1 MSHQFNFVL
10 KKLVLVDSAGFCYSE
25 IELDKHT
32 ILLGEGNVGKSS
44 LLNCIRLFLLPEVN
58 FNRAKDKF
66 NFKSSNGYEYD
77 KNESFGHYF
86 PSKYSHL
93 IIEVEKVIAGKRY
106 THCQILNRGKNLS
119 FERIFTALPYQK
131 IQHLFWQVEEDDEHT
146 IGSRVEKLSTQDV
159 FAKIKAK
166 DKYCISVKDPQ
177 KLKDL
182 MYARDIL
189 SETEM
194 RYSLFPLNDAS
205 DENVE
210 SLRAL
215 ILMLFDMETSNEGV
229 AKAVANIVES
239 EKKETSDALNFDI
252 QNFLAAHDSLKLEE
266 QKLTDIENK
275 TKEFEALNSNF
286 ARYSELS
293 EVESR
298 FVDFYLC
305 LNSKLKQVSGSVT
318 TSANRIKELQQQLS
332 PISEQV
338 KKISQNLFTAK
349 ANIKTAEQSITKTQ
363 KDIDKGESELSR
375 YGEDYSQQQ
384 VLEILNEEIIKTQ
397 DKIQSLKDENARRVR
412 IKKLEALVAQN
423 KITQQNIELEI
434 KNSEFAIQKQLPND
448 TLELLNSIN
457 QRLVLANPGKEL
469 DKHEIDAIEG
479 FKGLFSDQ
487 GYLYNFWGQEFKK
500 SNTRMSRD
508 LQRELDNIVSEI
520 NTDLSE
526 KSALEMQDSTNPLI
540 VEKKLQELDREL
552 KAIARE
558 KAVISELNDNIGALK
573 VYNKQLCDNQAVI
586 AEFTPQVES
595 LLKREAELSEKI
607 EFEKHQKVAFSNE
620 QTELFTLQG
629 TANGT
634 KQAYPKI
641 QKQLDKQS
649 VFNNAATVT
658 PEYLS
663 LLQNDLQQVDHLRV
677 KILEG
682 LREFARDEFID
693 LDNDLFSPS
702 PMPSTIYQAYSNV
715 KQVYDEFEGQRQL
728 LKSKTKSHNESVS
741 NYVDILDK
749 NFEHISRFENQL
761 NRSFEGI
768 SVNDLTQ
775 IEVSIHVDQRFK
787 NLISEIQKSYNE
799 FSEQALSEQF
809 YLRLQ
814 AFSNAFFKDG
824 ERNKLVM
831 SDVIKKVS
839 YKVKK
844 DGHDS
849 WQTKQQSTST
859 TALIN
864 LKLVRILLAKL
875 RADSCMVKL
884 PVIMDEA
891 ANINVNQYEWLLND
905 IKDSG
910 FYLFTAGTHSSGA
923 ELVHMIGNHYDV
935 DALKTA
941 KPYTAERARVV
952 WDGPQSF
959 YNEEAFESFVEDEQI
974 ELLEGVNETI

>member
-106 THCQILNRGKNLS
+106 SHCQILNRGKNLS
-119 FERIFTALPYQK
+119 FERIFTALPYQE
-131 IQHLFWQVEEDDEHT
+131 IQHLFWRVEDDDEHN

-159 FAKIKAK
+159 FTKIKAK
-166 DKYCISVKDPQ
+166 DKHCISVRDPQ

-252 QNFLAAHDSLKLEE
+252 QSFLAAHDSLKLEE

-275 TKEFEALNSNF
+275 TKEFEALESNF
-286 ARYSELS
+286 AKYSELS

-305 LNSKLKQVSGSVT
+305 LSSKLKQVNESVT
-318 TSANRIKELQQQLS
+318 ISANKIKDFQQQLS
-332 PISEQV
+332 PISERV
-338 KKISQNLFTAK
+338 KTISQNLFTAN
-349 ANIKTAEQSITKTQ
+349 ANIKTAEQSISKAQ

-375 YGEDYSQQQ
+375 YVNMSQQE
-384 VLEILNEEIIKTQ
+384 VLELLDEELKDIQ
-397 DKIQSLKDENARRVR
+397 DKTQSLKDVNARRVR
-412 IKKLEALVAQN
+412 INKLEAQITQN
-423 KITQQNIELEI
+423 RITQQNIESEI

-469 DKHEIDAIEG
+469 EEHEINVIDN
-479 FKGLFSDQ
+479 FKDLFSDQ

-500 SNTRMSRD
+500 SNTRLSRD
-508 LQRELDNIVSEI
+508 LQRELDNNVSEI
-520 NTDLSE
+520 NAALSE
-526 KSALEMQDSTNPLI
+526 KSALERQDSENPLI
-540 VEKKLQELDREL
+540 VEKRLQELDREL

-558 KAVISELNDNIGALK
+558 KAVISELNDNVGALK
-573 VYNKQLCDNQAVI
+573 VYNKQLSDNQAVI
-586 AEFTPQVES
+586 TEFNPQVES
-595 LLKREAELSEKI
+595 LLKQQAELSEQI
-607 EFEKHQKVAFSNE
+607 EFEQRQKVAFSNE
-620 QTELFTLQG
+620 QTELLTLQG
-629 TANGT
+629 SANGT
-634 KQAYPKI
+634 KRAYPKI

-649 VFNNAATVT
+649 IFNNTANVT
-658 PEYLS
+658 QEYLS
-663 LLQNDLQQVDHLRV
+663 LLQNDLRQIDHLRAQ
-677 KILEG
+677 ILEG

-702 PMPSTIYQAYSNV
+702 PMPSSIYQAYNNV
-715 KQVYDEFEGQRQL
+715 KQVYEELEGQWQI
-728 LKSKTKSHNESVS
+728 LKSKTRSHNESVS
-741 NYVDILDK
+741 NYVDILEK
-749 NFEHISRFENQL
+749 NFEHVSRFENQL

-775 IEVSIHVDQRFK
+775 IEVSIDVDPRFK

-799 FSEQALSEQF
+799 FSDEALSEQF

-814 AFSNAFFKDG
+814 AFSSAFFKES

-839 YKVKK
+839 YRVKK

-859 TALIN
+859 AALIN

-891 ANINVNQYEWLLND
+891 ANINVNQYEWLLRD

-959 YNEEAFESFVEDEQI
+959 YDEDSFESFVEDDQI

>member
-25 IELDKHT
+25 IELNKHT

-119 FERIFTALPYQK
+119 FERIFTALPYQE
-131 IQHLFWQVEEDDEHT
+131 IQHLFWQVEEDDEHK
-146 IGSRVEKLSTQDV
+146 IGSRVDKLSTQDV
-159 FAKIKAK
+159 FTKIKAK
-166 DKYCISVKDPQ
+166 DKHCISIRDPK

-252 QNFLAAHDSLKLEE
+252 QTFLATHDSLKLEE

-275 TKEFEALNSNF
+275 TREFEVLKSNF
-286 ARYSELS
+286 TKYSELS
-293 EVESR
+293 EIESR

-305 LNSKLKQVSGSVT
+305 LNSKLKQATDSVT
-318 TSANRIKELQQQLS
+318 SSANKVKGLQQQLS
-332 PISEQV
+332 PITEQV
-338 KKISQNLFTAK
+338 KTINQDLFTAN
-349 ANIKTAEQSITKTQ
+349 AIIKTAEQSITKTQ
-363 KDIDKGESELSR
+363 REINKGESELSR
-375 YGEDYSQQQ
+375 YANMTQKA
-384 VLEILNEEIIKTQ
+384 VLELLDEKFIDTQ

-412 IKKLEALVAQN
+412 IKKLEAL
-423 KITQQNIELEI
+423 ITKNQTTKKDIELEI
-434 KNSEFAIQKQLPND
+434 KNSNFAIQKQLSKD

-457 QRLVLANPGKEL
+457 QRLVLANPGKKLE
-469 DKHEIDAIEG
+469 KHEIDAIEN
-479 FKGLFSDQ
+479 FKDLFSDQ

-500 SNTRMSRD
+500 SNTRMNRD

-520 NTDLSE
+520 KADLSE
-526 KSALEMQDSTNPLI
+526 KSVLERQDSENPLI

-573 VYNKQLCDNQAVI
+573 VYNKQLSDNQAMI

-595 LLKREAELSEKI
+595 LSKQQAELSEKI
-607 EFEKHQKVAFSNE
+607 EFEQQQKVGFSDE
-620 QTELFTLQG
+620 QTKLFALQG
-629 TANGT
+629 SANGT

-649 VFNNAATVT
+649 TFHIAADMT
-658 PEYLS
+658 PKYLS
-663 LLQNDLQQVDHLRV
+663 LLQNDLRQVDHLRV
-677 KILEG
+677 KILDG
-682 LREFARDEFID
+682 LREFARDKFIE
-693 LDNDLFSPS
+693 LDKDLFSS
-702 PMPSTIYQAYSNV
+702 NPMQSTIYKAYTSI
-715 KQVYDEFEGQRQL
+715 KQVYDELESQKQL

-741 NYVDILDK
+741 NYVDILEK

-761 NRSFEGI
+761 NRSFKGI
-768 SVNDLTQ
+768 SVNDLTE
-775 IEVSIHVDQRFK
+775 IEVSIHVDPRFK

-814 AFSNAFFKDG
+814 AFSNVFFKDG

-839 YKVKK
+839 YRVKK

-891 ANINVNQYEWLLND
+891 ANINVNQYEWLLRD

-923 ELVHMIGNHYDV
+923 ELIHIIGNHYDV

-959 YNEEAFESFVEDEQI
+959 YDEESFESFTEDDQI

>member
-1 MSHQFNFVL
+1 M
-10 KKLVLVDSAGFCYSE
+10 
-25 IELDKHT
+25 
-32 ILLGEGNVGKSS
+32 
-44 LLNCIRLFLLPEVN
+44 
-58 FNRAKDKF
+58 
-66 NFKSSNGYEYD
+66 
-77 KNESFGHYF
+77 
-86 PSKYSHL
+86 
-93 IIEVEKVIAGKRY
+93 
-106 THCQILNRGKNLS
+106 
-119 FERIFTALPYQK
+119 FT
-131 IQHLFWQVEEDDEHT
+131 
-146 IGSRVEKLSTQDV
+146 
-159 FAKIKAK
+159 KIKAK
-166 DKYCISVKDPQ
+166 DKHCISVRDPQ

-252 QNFLAAHDSLKLEE
+252 QSFLLAHDSLKLEE

-275 TKEFEALNSNF
+275 TREFETLKSNF
-286 ARYSELS
+286 AKYSELS
-293 EVESR
+293 EVETR
-298 FVDFYLC
+298 FVDFYLH
-305 LNSKLKQVSGSVT
+305 LSRKLKETNEAVNE
-318 TSANRIKELQQQLS
+318 SAGKIKEWQQQLQ
-332 PISEQV
+332 PIADQV
-338 KKISQNLFTAK
+338 KVINQNLFTANK
-349 ANIKTAEQSITKTQ
+349 IINTSEQNIAKTQ
-363 KDIDKGESELSR
+363 QAIDKGEFELSR
-375 YGEDYSQQQ
+375 YVNMTQQE
-384 VLEILNEEIIKTQ
+384 VLELLDEELIDTQ
-397 DKIQSLKDENARRVR
+397 EKIQAYQNTNARRIR
-412 IKKLEALVAQN
+412 INKLETE
-423 KITQQNIELEI
+423 ITQYRKAQQNIELDI

-448 TLELLNSIN
+448 TLDLLNSIN
-457 QRLVLANPGKEL
+457 SRLLLANPGKEL
-469 DKHEIDAIEG
+469 EKHEVDAIEN

-487 GYLYNFWGQEFKK
+487 GYLYNFWGQEFRK
-500 SNTRMSRD
+500 SDSRATRD
-508 LQRELDNIVSEI
+508 LHKELENIESEI
-520 NTDLSE
+520 NAVILEKFDLE
-526 KSALEMQDSTNPLI
+526 KQDTENPLI
-540 VEKKLQELDREL
+540 IEKKLQELGKEL
-552 KAIARE
+552 KEIERV
-558 KAVISELNDNIGALK
+558 KKVIFELNDNISALK
-573 VYNKQLCDNQAVI
+573 IYSGQLAENQAAVE
-586 AEFTPQVES
+586 EFSPQVVTLS
-595 LLKREAELSEKI
+595 KQQGELSELI
-607 EFEKHQKVAFSNE
+607 ESEKQKQTGLSREQSQLLALQSN
-620 QTELFTLQG
+620 
-629 TANGT
+629 ANGT
-634 KQAYPKI
+634 KQAYPKV
-641 QKQLDKQS
+641 QKQLERQGTA
-649 VFNNAATVT
+649 NNNTT
-658 PEYLS
+658 LTSEYLS
-663 LLQNDLQQVDHLRV
+663 SLQHDLQQVDQLRGQ
-677 KILEG
+677 ILEG
-682 LREFARDEFID
+682 LRDFARDGFIELED
-693 LDNDLFSPS
+693 DLFNSSPV
-702 PMPSTIYQAYSNV
+702 PSTIHQAYANV
-715 KQVYDEFEGQRQL
+715 KQIYDELEGQWHL
-728 LKSKTKSHNESVS
+728 LKSKTRSHNESVS
-741 NYVDILDK
+741 NYADILEK

-775 IEVSIHVDQRFK
+775 IEVSIHVDPRFK

-839 YKVKK
+839 YRVKK

-891 ANINVNQYEWLLND
+891 ANINVNQYEWLLRD

-941 KPYTAERARVV
+941 KPYTAERTRVV

-959 YNEEAFESFVEDEQI
+959 YDEESFESFVENDQI